1 MSSDKDDMASR
12 HSRLRHWLSHT
23 ASAGYVAKGVIYL
36 TIGWLAL
43 LTAIGLGGSESG
55 TADVIRKIALWPFGE
70 VLLVLL
76 CVGLIAYVAWR
87 LGQATWDTEHK
98 GSGWLGWFQR
108 LGFVISGGLYATL
121 AWQCG
126 ELLFHS
132 FSAGHDDT
140 SQSTQ
145 RLLGLPGGR
154 WLLLVIGLAFVGVGI
169 HQLRRA
175 WQRAYRRNWHLS
187 SRPNPPLP
195 LLEGIARLGLAARGI
210 TFILIGGLLD
220 LAAWKLSP
228 SNAQGLGGALN
239 LLARQPYGHWLLGGV
254 AIGLIAYGGYC
265 FINAGYRRVG
275 RLRRWSGGDSIAT
288 QAQRKR
294 APKRPANR
302 SVQR

>member
-1 MSSDKDDMASR
+1 MASR

-23 ASAGYVAKGVIYL
+23 ASAGYVAKGVTYL

-175 WQRAYRRNWHLS
+175 WQPGNSRRAM
-187 SRPNPPLP
+187 P
-195 LLEGIARLGLAARGI
+195 
-210 TFILIGGLLD
+210 
-220 LAAWKLSP
+220 
-228 SNAQGLGGALN
+228 QGLGGALN
-239 LLARQPYGHWLLGGV
+239 LLSRQPYGHWLLGGV

-294 APKRPANR
+294 TPKRPAN
-302 SVQR
+302 